1 MAYFNCSAKNAACQG
16 RSAAEG
22 PVDCTANS
30 TCGNTEECA
39 SCFESPGAPST
50 CDSLHKEESGDD
62 PSCCECSACR
72 ESSACCKSGQN
83 VFTLLLLLLLVLL
96 LTALL

>member
-50 CDSLHKEESGDD
+50 CDSPHKEESGID
-62 PSCCECSACR
+62 PSCC